1 MNPITHIQQR
11 GFVALTSIIIISAV
25 LLLMAT
31 TAGLSGW
38 YTRSN
43 IVDTEL
49 KSRSA
54 TAAEACVDEAR
65 LLLAKNPRYAGSSTI
80 AIGDASCVIG
90 DITTSGIQKSFNT
103 LANYRNMYTR
113 LHITLDANDLSL
125 VSWEEIP

>member
-1 MNPITHIQQR
+1 M
-11 GFVALTSIIIISAV
+11 
-25 LLLMAT
+25 
-31 TAGLSGW
+31 
-38 YTRSN
+38 
-43 IVDTEL
+43 
-49 KSRSA
+49 
-54 TAAEACVDEAR
+54 AAEACVDEAR